1 MERLN
6 VGEAMNQAIRD
17 AGVFMDGAPALFHRR
32 NRQPWLVTM
41 QLTDWIKLYQK
52 YEMEDLK

>member
-6 VGEAMNQAIRD
+6 VGEAMNQAERD
-17 AGVFMDGAPALFHRR
+17 AAGRVPILAHRR

-41 QLTDWIKLYQK
+41 HLDDWLRIVGGGRT
-52 YEMEDLK
+52 